1 MASPNSVSLK
11 SWLKLFF
18 FQMCKL
24 HTTPLTQMRSAG
36 ADRGLVSPTAGRQC
50 LAVTRAC
57 AWKSETPLGQ
67 TSSSLR
73 KKGLDEDWARF
84 CRPD

>member
-24 HTTPLTQMRSAG
+24 HTTPLIHGQHLHRSAG
-36 ADRGLVSPTAGRQC
+36 ADRGLVSPTAGVLMVSVFGSYQ
-50 LAVTRAC
+50 
-57 AWKSETPLGQ
+57 
-67 TSSSLR
+67 SLR
-73 KKGLDEDWARF
+73 LEISDSS
-84 CRPD
+84 